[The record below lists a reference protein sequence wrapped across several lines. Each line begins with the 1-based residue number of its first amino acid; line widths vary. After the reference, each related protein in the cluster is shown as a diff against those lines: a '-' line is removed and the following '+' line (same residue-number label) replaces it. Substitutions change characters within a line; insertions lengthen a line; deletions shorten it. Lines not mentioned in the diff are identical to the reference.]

1 MGFFSSL
8 FGSSKSA
15 PATTTNVISQK
26 LPSEIAPYATEVLTE
41 AQDLY
46 TAQKEKGYDPYTGET
61 IAPLTPEQQQAM
73 TGIAGL
79 VGTSQPLQQEA
90 LDTFRQ
96 GGEQFTGDIAQ
107 QYMSPYQQA
116 VTDIELR
123 EAQNK
128 FDTQTMPQFEAAAV
142 GAGGMSGLGSRAGVQ
157 AAELQRGQSQLLA
170 DIQAKGTQ
178 GAYKDAQKAFEDQK
192 AREQQMGTDVARTGP
207 AMFASGL
214 QEQGALQAIGEQK
227 QQLGQSAL
235 DEAYFK
241 FLEEQQY
248 PQQQLANYS
257 GFVYG
262 NPAAGM
268 VNQSESG
275 TKTPYQP
282 SFGQSLLGIGS
293 TLGAAYLGSSGG
305 SAAVSKLFSK
315 EGGKVS
321 DGLSGLVRREEGG
334 TVGDGDSQFR
344 KDFINPIGDFF
355 GGLSDKLEQEQETA
369 RERTKLG
376 MTTAAQRRSNLSDYF
391 FQPSDDPKVVSGIDA
406 LREKQLDQE
415 AFEGRIRSQNAKPN
429 YDEELLQGRKLVD
442 PEIEAQLKE
451 ADQADKDAG
460 KKALTTKEV
469 IQSLA
474 GPSTPKALTNKQS
487 AALDEKEAGK
497 KYDSNPSAFGDLTR
511 KQYLADTKAQN
522 EKYLAFVNKM
532 YPEGQNEF
540 LADALAALGSMF
552 IAENKGEAFQK
563 TFSELQAAGVK
574 RRDARRIAIGK
585 VGLENLKRDD
595 ATLEKIRMLPKKRRE
610 AIEKILAKKYG
621 IEVRDLAKRKT
632 EAQIKKDLALAG
644 KANRYSLKGEKPK
657 ASKLFPTAVKEDLV
671 EFMTADSGGLLD
683 IATSQLSKPGV
694 AEKFAQEQGI
704 KANDIGSLTA
714 YMKKAFEDNAIQ
726 QDALSEAGKIF
737 AKGDISEQDSVI
749 RGMFTVLKK
758 YKYKPE
764 TGFLM
769 FGDSEKFERIR

>member
-46 TAQKEKGYDPYTGET
+46 TAQKERGYDPYTGET

-128 FDTQTMPQFEAAAV
+128 FDTQIMPQFEAAAV

-192 AREQQMGTDVARTGP
+192 AREQQMGTDVSRMGP
-207 AMFASGL
+207 AMLASGL
-214 QEQGALQAIGEQK
+214 QEQGALQSVGEQK

-235 DEAYFK
+235 DEAYYK

-268 VNQSESG
+268 VNQTATG
-275 TKTPYQP
+275 TSTPYQP
-282 SFGQSLLGIGS
+282 SFGQTILGLGS
-293 TLGAAYLGSSGG
+293 GLASSFLGSSGG
-305 SAAVSKLFSK
+305 SAAVAKKLFNK

-334 TVGDGDSQFR
+334 TVGEEYQPRSLMGDIR
-344 KDFINPIGDFF
+344 RLGDYVIPTTEKINRAGLQTIGDIFTGEAF
-355 GGLSDKLEQEQETA
+355 GIPDAVEYITGDPSQSASEKTVKEYIPSYRTREDSRKLELARARETLKNLAAKKEEPTSVDTKTPAVPKVEKPKPKTPRELTAEDYKREGIRTEEDTLQRADDIAKQKEDIIGDRTRYGLSEGLSDVLGYIAQRALTGESKMDFFTKRKESQAEAEKLLTK
-369 RERTKLG
+369 TKL
-376 MTTAAQRRSNLSDYF
+376 QN
-391 FQPSDDPKVVSGIDA
+391 IDA
-406 LREKQLDQE
+406 KAIAEDLGYKAKSKVKNAIIARLERMKKAKLTQAEFILKLKKLRNELEVGTGGYDYGKISADDREK
-415 AFEGRIRSQNAKPN
+415 
-429 YDEELLQGRKLVD
+429 
-442 PEIEAQLKE
+442 
-451 ADQADKDAG
+451 
-460 KKALTTKEV
+460 
-469 IQSLA
+469 
-474 GPSTPKALTNKQS
+474 
-487 AALDEKEAGK
+487 
-497 KYDSNPSAFGDLTR
+497 
-511 KQYLADTKAQN
+511 
-522 EKYLAFVNKM
+522 
-532 YPEGQNEF
+532 
-540 LADALAALGSMF
+540 
-552 IAENKGEAFQK
+552 
-563 TFSELQAAGVK
+563 AGVK
-574 RRDARRIAIGK
+574 D
-585 VGLENLKRDD
+585 
-595 ATLEKIRMLPKKRRE
+595 IRAFVSSMTGDPDK
-610 AIEKILAKKYG
+610 
-621 IEVRDLAKRKT
+621 
-632 EAQIKKDLALAG
+632 IKKLKALFDTLDNDELEPFANQLAASSG
-644 KANRYSLKGEKPK
+644 PKANRN
-657 ASKLFPTAVKEDLV
+657 KLLSGIIAQIVK
-671 EFMTADSGGLLD
+671 S
-683 IATSQLSKPGV
+683 
-694 AEKFAQEQGI
+694 
-704 KANDIGSLTA
+704 N
-714 YMKKAFEDNAIQ
+714 N
-726 QDALSEAGKIF
+726 
-737 AKGDISEQDSVI
+737 
-749 RGMFTVLKK
+749 
-758 YKYKPE
+758 
-764 TGFLM
+764 
-769 FGDSEKFERIR
+769 